1 VTNFKRDKLQL
12 SAKKV
17 RMFRPLALI
26 FGLVSLAPALF
37 ATQLD
42 PSHQLIISV
51 RDQKLM
57 LLQNGA
63 KVATYPISTSMFG
76 LGDARGR
83 MTTPLGYLAVE
94 KKIGDNVPVG
104 AVFHKRR
111 LTGEVLQPNAP
122 GRDPITTRI
131 IWLRG
136 LEAQNAHAFQR
147 CIYIHGTP
155 EEKKI
160 GQPASYGC
168 IRMKSK
174 DVAELYNQVPLGAVV
189 QIIPD
194 RLPKVEKAKPRQEMS
209 GVVVAANVAP
219 QPPPQITATRVAK
232 VTPEPPP
239 QITATR
245 AAKVTPEPPP
255 QITAMRVAKVTP
267 EPPPQITAMRAAKVT
282 PEPPPQISATRAAKV
297 TPEPPPQISVT
308 TLATPPSSVA
318 GALAGARQKA
328 KLAANK
334 RL

>member
-1 VTNFKRDKLQL
+1 ML
-12 SAKKV
+12 
-17 RMFRPLALI
+17 RPLAVIFSLI
-26 FGLVSLAPALF
+26 SATSAFAIAP
-37 ATQLD
+37 LD
-42 PSHQLIISV
+42 TSNQLIISV

-57 LLQNGA
+57 LLRNGSQ
-63 KVATYPISTSMFG
+63 VAIYPISTSMFG
-76 LGDARGR
+76 LGDGWGE

-111 LTGEVLQPNAP
+111 LTGEVLQPDAP

-136 LEAQNAHAFQR
+136 LEPQNAHAFQR
-147 CIYIHGTP
+147 GIYIHGTP

-194 RLPKVEKAKPRQEMS
+194 RLPKMAKAKLRQEMS
-209 GVVVAANVAP
+209 GGVVAANVKP
-219 QPPPQITATRVAK
+219 QLPPQITATKAAN
-232 VTPEPPP
+232 VTPQPPR
-239 QITATR
+239 QVTTVAN
-245 AAKVTPEPPP
+245 VTP
-255 QITAMRVAKVTP
+255 Q
-267 EPPPQITAMRAAKVT
+267 
-282 PEPPPQISATRAAKV
+282 
-297 TPEPPPQISVT
+297 PPPQISVT
-308 TLATPPSSVA
+308 SLATPPSSALTVEQMRTA

>member
-1 VTNFKRDKLQL
+1 MLRPVAAILAVL
-12 SAKKV
+12 SATSA
-17 RMFRPLALI
+17 FAAPLDT
-26 FGLVSLAPALF
+26 SN
-37 ATQLD
+37 
-42 PSHQLIISV
+42 QLIISV

-57 LLQNGA
+57 LLRNGS
-63 KVATYPISTSMFG
+63 KVAIYPISTSMFG

-111 LTGEVLQPNAP
+111 LTGEVLQPNTP

-174 DVAELYNQVPLGAVV
+174 DVAELYDQVPVGALV

-194 RLPKVEKAKPRQEMS
+194 RLPKAEKAKPRQEMS
-209 GVVVAANVAP
+209 GGVVAANVTPQPAPQIAATTAPNVASQPPPQKTATKVAKVTP
-219 QPPPQITATRVAK
+219 QPPPQITADMLAM
-232 VTPEPPP
+232 PP
-239 QITATR
+239 TSSLT
-245 AAKVTPEPPP
+245 VEE
-255 QITAMRVAKVTP
+255 MRT
-267 EPPPQITAMRAAKVT
+267 
-282 PEPPPQISATRAAKV
+282 
-297 TPEPPPQISVT
+297 
-308 TLATPPSSVA
+308 A

-328 KLAANK
+328 KLVQNK

>member
-1 VTNFKRDKLQL
+1 VDTSNQ
-12 SAKKV
+12 V
-17 RMFRPLALI
+17 
-26 FGLVSLAPALF
+26 
-37 ATQLD
+37 
-42 PSHQLIISV
+42 IISV
-51 RDQKLM
+51 RDQKLV
-57 LLQNGA
+57 LLRNGS

-76 LGDARGR
+76 LGDTWGR

-136 LEAQNAHAFQR
+136 LEPQNAHAFQR

-155 EEKKI
+155 EENKI
-160 GQPASYGC
+160 GRPASYGC

-174 DVAELYNQVPLGAVV
+174 DVAELYDQLPVGAVV

-194 RLPKVEKAKPRQEMS
+194 RLPKLEKTKPRQEMS
-209 GVVVAANVAP
+209 GGVVAANTTLQPPPQIAATNVAKVAP
-219 QPPPQITATRVAK
+219 QPPPQITATKVAKITPQSPPQIAATTAK
-232 VTPEPPP
+232 VTAQAPK
-239 QITATR
+239 QVITTK
-245 AAKVTPEPPP
+245 AANVTPES
-255 QITAMRVAKVTP
+255 
-267 EPPPQITAMRAAKVT
+267 
-282 PEPPPQISATRAAKV
+282 PPQISAAM
-297 TPEPPPQISVT
+297 
-308 TLATPPSSVA
+308 LAMPPSSSLSLEQMRTA
-318 GALAGARQKA
+318 GALAGARQRA